1 MAIALMDAHAAGT
14 STREAWK
21 SAVDRAVAAQDSVGG

>member
-14 STREAWK
+14 STRENSKCAI
-21 SAVDRAVAAQDSVGG
+21 DRAIAALNGIGG